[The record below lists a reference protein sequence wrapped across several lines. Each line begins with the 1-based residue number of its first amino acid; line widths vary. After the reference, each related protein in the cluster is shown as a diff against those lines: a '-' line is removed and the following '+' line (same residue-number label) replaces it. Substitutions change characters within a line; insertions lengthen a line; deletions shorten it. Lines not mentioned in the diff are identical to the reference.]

1 MKNVL
6 GQQVELSD
14 AFLDRMRETV
24 DPPADAV
31 ATSLVERG
39 AHRLVADL
47 IKNRQMWDADGAPSR
62 LLPEDIRTYMVAAS
76 TLPVWRVDGAIRE
89 AQAFFLQYGLASST
103 LLACAS
109 LPQCY
114 VMKYGTEVLAYTKFL
129 QVDPTRRI
137 RETAQM
143 VMDVMCP
150 GGLEP
155 GGRGVRATMK
165 VRVMHAIV
173 RHMIDH
179 DPSSRANPRDPA
191 LRQKFGR
198 PINQED
204 MVYTLMTFS
213 YVVTEGFR
221 TMGHGMTHA
230 QREGYI
236 HCWNVVGY
244 LMGIREELLPATFAD
259 AAELFDAIQ
268 RRQHGASE
276 AGQKLAAA
284 LLKSLEDA
292 LPGRG
297 HDMLPAALTRKLVGK
312 ATADTLAIT
321 KATGLT
327 RLRLAALLGTWA
339 LVARTLSRL
348 HTDRPFRFAS
358 EKLHKAIMVKMGG
371 MHGVA
376 FEVPPEFVEHW
387 FPGGG
392 RRAGEVRQE
401 DKRSPGT
408 S

>member
-6 GQQVELSD
+6 GQETALTD
-14 AFLDRMRETV
+14 EFLDRMRETV
-24 DPPADAV
+24 DPSGDAV
-31 ATSLVERG
+31 ASALVERD

-47 IKNRQMWDADGAPSR
+47 IKKRQMWDADGAPSR

-76 TLPVWRVDGAIRE
+76 TLPVWRAEAAIARAE
-89 AQAFFLQYGLASST
+89 SFFLLYGLASST

-150 GGLEP
+150 GGLQP

-173 RHMIDH
+173 RHMIEH
-179 DPSSRANPRDPA
+179 DRGSRANPSDPA

-213 YVVTEGFR
+213 YVVIQGFQ
-221 TMGHGMTHA
+221 TMGYRMTDA
-230 QREGYI
+230 EREAYI
-236 HCWNVVGY
+236 HCWNVVGF
-244 LMGIREELLPATFAD
+244 LMGIREELLPASFAD
-259 AAELFDAIQ
+259 AEKLFNAI
-268 RRQHGASE
+268 RVRQHGASE
-276 AGQKLAAA
+276 AGRKLTSA
-284 LLKSLEDA
+284 LLKSLENA
-292 LPGRG
+292 MPGG
-297 HDMLPAALTRKLVGK
+297 LHDVLPAALTRRLVGGP
-312 ATADTLAIT
+312 TADALGIAA
-321 KATGLT
+321 ATGLT
-327 RLRLAALLGTWA
+327 RIRLAALLAQWSIA
-339 LVARTLSRL
+339 ARVLSRF
-348 HTDRPFRFAS
+348 HSDRPFRFAS
-358 EKLHKAIMVKMGG
+358 ENLHKAIMVRMGRMQG
-371 MHGVA
+371 AA
-376 FEVPPEFVEHW
+376 FDVPPEFVDRW

-392 RRAGEVRQE
+392 AGDQE
-401 DKRSPGT
+401 T
-408 S
+408 